1 MICVSTYRT
10 RVAGSIPFSLAFRS
24 ARKCSDA
31 FATVDGTGAQAI
43 ASAQR
48 ITERAQQRAWGTSPN
63 GQAAALSF
71 ARLDNT
77 LAIEWQVIGIFA
89 TCTFVDYFREQFQW
103 AVGLAHQYPYMITL
117 IIM

>member
-31 FATVDGTGAQAI
+31 FATVDGAGAQAI
-43 ASAQR
+43 ASQG

-71 ARLDNT
+71 ARLDNKSS
-77 LAIEWQVIGIFA
+77 
-89 TCTFVDYFREQFQW
+89 R
-103 AVGLAHQYPYMITL
+103 
-117 IIM
+117 